1 VQRTKK
7 ANEALAKALAFD
19 KKAQRVLNIACAGP
33 SKL

>member
-19 KKAQRVLNIACAGP
+19 KHTQRVLNIACAGP